1 MATKPIDQ
9 IIEVVSKSENK
20 EFHRRLTITLQ
31 RLIHKIQLD
40 VLDTKKKSD
49 GYCVTFVIPER
60 DIYHLFD
67 ELGITKEEINT
78 AFSTQWV
85 VPSTARMH
93 FIYN

>member
-9 IIEVVSKSENK
+9 IIEVISNPERK

-40 VLDTKKKSD
+40 VLDTKKKND

-60 DIYHLFD
+60 DIFHLFD
-67 ELGITKEEINT
+67 EIGITKDEINV

-85 VPSTARMH
+85 AMPL
-93 FIYN
+93 